1 MAGSGPLFDSVK
13 ETAETLGCSNIYF
26 TGSSARTNFLALLQ
40 CGDLFVLASEN
51 EPWGLVVNEAFMASG
66 MPVLS
71 TSSIGSAYD
80 LIEDGVNGI
89 HLPELSIEC
98 IARHFA
104 QLTRD
109 SEVLRGMGL
118 KSLEKMQGW
127 DYRACLDGVVKNLQA
142 LGFDVRPPLSDATP
156 DDM

>member
-26 TGSSARTNFLALLQ
+26 TGFVSQNELPGLLQ

-51 EPWGLVVNEAFMASG
+51 EPWGLVVNEAMASG

-80 LIEDGVNGI
+80 LVEDGVNGI

-118 KSLEKMQGW
+118 KSIEKMQGW

-142 LGFDVRPPLSDATP
+142 IGFDVRQPLNDATP
-156 DDM
+156 DDI

>member
-1 MAGSGPLFDSVK
+1 MYRP
-13 ETAETLGCSNIYF
+13 
-26 TGSSARTNFLALLQ
+26 
-40 CGDLFVLASEN
+40 
-51 EPWGLVVNEAFMASG
+51 
-66 MPVLS
+66 
-71 TSSIGSAYD
+71 
-80 LIEDGVNGI
+80 
-89 HLPELSIEC
+89 
-98 IARHFA
+98 HFA

-142 LGFDVRPPLSDATP
+142 LGFDVRQPLSDATP